1 MSLAAGSR
9 LDQYE
14 LVRLLG
20 AGGMGEVWLA
30 TDTQLARSIAVK
42 LLPAAVTTDPD
53 RVRRFEQEAR
63 AASALNHPNVCTI
76 HALGQTREG
85 RHFIAMEYIDGQT
98 LRDRLARGSMLRR
111 EALDIAV
118 QIASALTIA
127 HAAGVVHRDLKPE
140 NVMLR
145 PDGIVK
151 VLDFGLAKLLASGSS
166 GEGATQTILHTEPG
180 KVVGTVSYMSP
191 EQARA
196 IAVDART
203 DIWSVGVVLYEMLT
217 GQRPFSGA
225 SSTDIM
231 AAILDRDPA
240 PLTRFDPDTPAE
252 LSRIVGKA
260 MRKDPEQR
268 YQVMKDLLLDL
279 QALCAELV
287 PSSGARQEALS
298 SATRVRRTRVALSA
312 AAVMGIALAAAVVWL
327 VMRHPDRV
335 PEPVRASVDRP
346 LTRLTF
352 DPGLQTDV
360 TFSRDGRSI
369 AYASDRAGNFDIWV
383 QSLDGGEARQLTK
396 SPAQESQPDW
406 SSDGKSIAFRSERNG
421 GGLFVVATEGGAERQ
436 LTSFGKYPLW
446 SADASQIFFR
456 SALNDQIYAVSPNG
470 GEAPRELVQDF
481 LRGGGWLWIA
491 PHPDGR
497 ISAMGLH
504 PRTGYGFYTVSRDG
518 KQVVS
523 SRLAKDLPLQWTMQQ
538 TRLLRFQWNANGTA
552 LYPAGNPQR
561 GAERLAGARESDNAR
576 MGVGRTADDGL
587 WTGCRSRALSRRN
600 ADSVFRATAVHA
612 SVGVPF

>member
-1 MSLAAGSR
+1 
-9 LDQYE
+9 
-14 LVRLLG
+14 
-20 AGGMGEVWLA
+20 MGEVWLA

-98 LRDRLARGSMLRR
+98 LRDRLAGGLMLRR

-298 SATRVRRTRVALSA
+298 SATRVRR
-312 AAVMGIALAAAVVWL
+312 
-327 VMRHPDRV
+327 
-335 PEPVRASVDRP
+335 
-346 LTRLTF
+346 
-352 DPGLQTDV
+352 
-360 TFSRDGRSI
+360 
-369 AYASDRAGNFDIWV
+369 
-383 QSLDGGEARQLTK
+383 
-396 SPAQESQPDW
+396 
-406 SSDGKSIAFRSERNG
+406 
-421 GGLFVVATEGGAERQ
+421 
-436 LTSFGKYPLW
+436 
-446 SADASQIFFR
+446 
-456 SALNDQIYAVSPNG
+456 
-470 GEAPRELVQDF
+470 
-481 LRGGGWLWIA
+481 
-491 PHPDGR
+491 
-497 ISAMGLH
+497 
-504 PRTGYGFYTVSRDG
+504 
-518 KQVVS
+518 
-523 SRLAKDLPLQWTMQQ
+523 
-538 TRLLRFQWNANGTA
+538 
-552 LYPAGNPQR
+552 
-561 GAERLAGARESDNAR
+561 
-576 MGVGRTADDGL
+576 
-587 WTGCRSRALSRRN
+587 
-600 ADSVFRATAVHA
+600 
-612 SVGVPF
+612 